1 MKVITNITTNSK
13 LNAKAADLALLVR
26 LYKQCLFP
34 TDDIFDGFVAQLR
47 KVINDLNEKY
57 PRTKPFE
64 IYSVTEWNICIAV
77 QGSPDKIVAVFSI
90 STIKCFTDNEEILP
104 IENLIIINNINEH

>member
-26 LYKQCLFP
+26 LYNKCLFP
-34 TDDIFDGFVAQLR
+34 TDDIFDGFIAQLR
-47 KVINDLNEKY
+47 KVIYDLNEKY

-64 IYSVTEWNICIAV
+64 VYSISEYGITITV
-77 QGSPDKIVAVFSI
+77 QDSPDKVVACLQTT
-90 STIKCFTDNEEILP
+90 TIKVFTNNENIIP
-104 IENLIIINNINEH
+104 IEELIVKYGEKEC